1 MSIAD
6 QLALHAT
13 ESTEEPGCEEMT
25 DGEVGSLEHPSEL
38 EVNRQV
44 HRL

>member
-1 MSIAD
+1 MGMGFTTKD
-6 QLALHAT
+6 T